1 MEAAAFKPLYLST
14 PMVETDH
21 AVIDDEDEVNI
32 SEDIEDFRGT
42 IETFIQNV
50 KNNKSNKTYRTAF
63 KRFKD
68 SLKSNVS
75 NEKRYLCLCSIIDK
89 FFIITGN
96 ASDLPGGNFTYLH
109 GVCILILLP
118 QTAE

>member
-1 MEAAAFKPLYLST
+1 MSIDEVEA
-14 PMVETDH
+14 DH
-21 AVIDDEDEVNI
+21 AVIDDEDEDNI

-75 NEKRYLCLCSIIDK
+75 NEKRYLCLCRY
-89 FFIITGN
+89 IT
-96 ASDLPGGNFTYLH
+96 
-109 GVCILILLP
+109 
-118 QTAE
+118 Q